1 MKFSIVIPTY
11 NGAEFVEQAIHSAIN
26 QTRKADEIIISDDN
40 SSDGTLEICKKYR
53 DIVSIFKNENGPSG
67 FVNGWNNAIEHATC
81 EYISILHQDDCLKP
95 TFLEEVENAL
105 KNNPG
110 IKHVFVPCEYIDEN
124 DNVTSLA
131 SISDGIIKIYSGTE
145 YIKAYQQIGHP
156 HIHRC
161 PGVVTH
167 KDIFKVCKYRAEAGH
182 IADDDF
188 FYRVAQYT
196 NILGIHK
203 PLAQYR
209 QHGKSETGHLG
220 EIKLIQRLI
229 HDYTFQLQHLDENK
243 AFDEES
249 KWYFRN
255 WLVKVI
261 EMELVYSLRNNCKN
275 VYDEYL
281 KDSIILKEYSLQKS
295 YKTKILQIC
304 TKALSFSLAQKLI
317 TGLYRIAK

>member
-11 NGAEFVEQAIHSAIN
+11 NGADFVEQAILSVIN

-40 SSDGTLEICKKYR
+40 SSDDTLEICHKYG
-53 DIVSIFKNENGPSG
+53 DIVSIFKNESGPSG
-67 FVNGWNNAIEHATC
+67 FVNGWNNAIKHANS
-81 EYISILHQDDCLKP
+81 EYVSILHQDDCLKP

-105 KNNPG
+105 KDNTG
-110 IKHVFVPCEYIDEN
+110 IKHVFASCEYIDEN
-124 DNVTSLA
+124 GYVTSTA
-131 SISDGIIKIYSGTE
+131 AITDGLIKVYSGTE

-167 KDIFKVCKYRAEAGH
+167 KDIFKVCKYRTEAGH

-196 NILGIHK
+196 NVLGIHK

-220 EIKLIQRLI
+220 GINLIQRLI
-229 HDYTFQLQHLDENK
+229 HDYSFQLQHLNENI
-243 AFDEES
+243 AFDEEC
-249 KWYFRN
+249 KWYIRN
-255 WLVKVI
+255 WLIKVI
-261 EMELVYSLRNNCKN
+261 EMELVHSLRNNCKN

-281 KDSIILKEYSLQKS
+281 RDVNILKEYGLQKS
-295 YKTKILQIC
+295 NKTKVFELC
-304 TKALSFSLAQKLI
+304 AKAFGFALAQKI
-317 TGLYRIAK
+317 IRGLYLIAK